1 MDKPCWVCYG
11 AIFKINPVMI
21 EFTAFENN
29 YIMNKKINIKAK
41 KEKIIKYIDKED
53 IIKWK

>member
-1 MDKPCWVCYG
+1 VCYG

-53 IIKWK
+53 IIK

>member
-1 MDKPCWVCYG
+1 
-11 AIFKINPVMI
+11 MI

-53 IIKWK
+53 IIK